1 MFKKDQDSSKVQF
14 VRQASAD
21 VASNRGRKKKATPD
35 ISTLSQS
42 FVQKTKKQPVVQ
54 SVTFK
59 IPEKYQGSE
68 DDQIQYL
75 TEQLT
80 LVNREIEMLFSK
92 KQQIQDYLID
102 LDKKKRK
109 RQYQDMRDESDE
121 YDETNKYSFI
131 NQSRIRSSSQ
141 YGSDKK
147 SNITSSL
154 YQLAIQQNWNIDMTR
169 FRDDPFHN
177 DEDSYHSNYSQRS
190 NKKTDDV
197 SNILNELQTSKSM
210 IKSKIMD
217 KSAFNNSTN
226 NNNTSVL
233 SHTLNAQIANDTS
246 NLYQSFMYRES
257 SQQNL
262 GSKEKL
268 QEYNRLKD
276 RCLWEHFNYKENIQ
290 DKLSKID
297 NLEENELKE
306 LAKNFGVKS
315 KDSKLLKENLK
326 NIYFFLARNKF
337 PEDYLREF
345 KTCIHEKIDVL

>member
-1 MFKKDQDSSKVQF
+1 MFRKDLDSSKVQY

-54 SVTFK
+54 SVTFQ
-59 IPEKYQGSE
+59 IPEKIQG
-68 DDQIQYL
+68 DDDAQIQYL

-80 LVNREIEMLFSK
+80 LVNREIEKLFMK
-92 KQQIQDYLID
+92 KQQIQDLLID

-147 SNITSSL
+147 N
-154 YQLAIQQNWNIDMTR
+154 MTR

-190 NKKTDDV
+190 NKKTDEV
-197 SNILNELQTSKSM
+197 SNILNELQTSKSI

-217 KSAFNNSTN
+217 KSAFNSSTN

-276 RCLWEHFNYKENIQ
+276 RCLWEHFNYKENVQ